1 MRRKGTKKMGC
12 CSTVVIWK
20 PHYGKVLPKPK
31 KAFCSIQTQFLVRF
45 KQKNQRIPRFKN
57 VLDIFNPRILVL
69 NLFLSN
75 LTYSPQRCRNK
86 SLSSYSRE
94 ASGKRFCDCRLF
106 QGFSPYILK
115 QFRK

>member
-1 MRRKGTKKMGC
+1 MRRKGTKNGLLLDCGYLETPLRESFTK
-12 CSTVVIWK
+12 T
-20 PHYGKVLPKPK
+20 K

-94 ASGKRFCDCRLF
+94 ASGKCFCDCRLF